1 MGKEFFEKTAIMKK
15 LRYDKDDQKRCPF
28 DTSGKINGKRIV
40 YSRNSAGK
48 TGYLHAKE

>member
-1 MGKEFFEKTAIMKK
+1 MKK

-28 DTSGKINGKRIV
+28 DTGGKINGKRIV

-48 TGYLHAKE
+48 TGYPPAQQ